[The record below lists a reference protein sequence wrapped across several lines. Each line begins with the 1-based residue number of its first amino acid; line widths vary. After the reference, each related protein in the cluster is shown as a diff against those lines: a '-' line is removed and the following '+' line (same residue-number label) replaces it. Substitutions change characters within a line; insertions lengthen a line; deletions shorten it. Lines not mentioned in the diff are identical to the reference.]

1 MPAGLPSLPPFKK
14 NYIYMYVCMYL
25 LTANRTSFSPWNRGD
40 NAVMPGLH
48 FLGEANRTSVT
59 EMKSDAKARLHGK

>member
-1 MPAGLPSLPPFKK
+1 
-14 NYIYMYVCMYL
+14 MYVCMYL